1 MEHKDRKDDRQT
13 SPHCNSTS
21 SNRSPP
27 GSRLRSQTEQIKKG
41 EKRFL
46 CNTLSTARIAS
57 GGVQRLTSAA
67 ASEKPHVPSS
77 MADILYALFTLSIL
91 TCLISPRQIYNSLY
105 LLPKNKKTLRVDIT
119 YHAALPPASLL
130 SFFFLSFYLN
140 SWYARGENR
149 RISLQRAARYYKR
162 AGGRPRYATLTLC
175 YAMLCMLKVVAIMRM
190 QG

>member
-1 MEHKDRKDDRQT
+1 MTDKHRLTATALLQT
-13 SPHCNSTS
+13 EVHQAPVSNPRL
-21 SNRSPP
+21 NRS
-27 GSRLRSQTEQIKKG
+27 KKG
-41 EKRFL
+41 EERFL

-77 MADILYALFTLSIL
+77 MADILYALFTLFIL
-91 TCLISPRQIYNSLY
+91 TRLISPRQIYNSLY
-105 LLPKNKKTLRVDIT
+105 LLPKNKKNPSGW
-119 YHAALPPASLL
+119 YHVSRGSSPCIASFF
-130 SFFFLSFYLN
+130 FFFLSFYLN

-149 RISLQRAARYYKR
+149 RISLQRAVRRR
-162 AGGRPRYATLTLC
+162 AATLCYVNAMLR